1 MEGQMTIFDFL
12 GDYSTMTDEEIAK
25 TNEERIGIKFMRK
38 KGNEYI
44 WKRKK
49 LVLTFEMLTDWEGKS
64 FISVG
69 WDVGLQG
76 GGYPIYSIDKA
87 GEWYKYILELYGED
101 KDGQRQSKEKPNT
114 D

>member
-12 GDYSTMTDEEIAK
+12 GDFSTMTEEEIAK
-25 TNEERIGIKFMRK
+25 TIEERVGIKFMKK

-69 WDVGLQG
+69 WDIGLQG

-87 GEWYKYILELYGED
+87 VEWYKYILELYGED
-101 KDGQRQSKEKPNT
+101 EYGQRQENNK
-114 D
+114 